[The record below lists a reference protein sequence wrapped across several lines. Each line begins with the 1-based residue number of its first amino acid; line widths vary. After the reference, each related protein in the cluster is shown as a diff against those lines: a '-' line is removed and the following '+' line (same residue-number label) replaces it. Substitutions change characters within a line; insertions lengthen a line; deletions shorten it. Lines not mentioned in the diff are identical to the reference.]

1 MGVFD
6 KRWSLVASI
15 LFCVWSAGAFSA
27 PRPCERPVA
36 PEPQAEQPFPQE
48 VQRALEAL
56 VRAELER
63 VPHAGLSVGVF
74 LGPQRWAAGYGLRDL
89 ERKLP
94 ATPRTTY
101 RMASVTKS
109 FTAVA
114 VMQLV
119 QEGRIHL
126 DADIRTLV
134 PAYLEKPWPVTVRQL
149 LGHLGGVPHYSG
161 PEDGANVRKLD
172 TAGALALFADRPLAA
187 EPGTKFIYTSHG
199 YNLLGA
205 AVEAAS
211 GQPYGDYMAEHVF
224 GPAGMSHAAMDD
236 HRTRDE
242 HHAAGYRLEN
252 GRPVPST
259 FLDVSSR
266 FAGGGTRASVEDML
280 AFARAVMDHRLVWP
294 DTTRQMHTPMRL
306 RDGRLADYG
315 MGFGTY
321 PQRGHY
327 VVNHMGGQPETTT
340 LLFLLP
346 AEGLA
351 VALAT
356 NLEGQDPLLK
366 RLSLRIVELL
376 REDGVVR
383 RDAYATEPVDA
394 VLYEGLFRLFSYG
407 VAYQQWTQAGRGLP
421 LAGGDVTDAFGRV
434 EALLDRTVIAQDPQ
448 AALGRLRAAHEPRLD
463 SILTRVAVHMARTL
477 EEARGPEA
485 LRAYPARGPLAFVS
499 DYLDVCE
506 ARACPEPFRFHEPL
520 RVEVRRLDTA
530 WRGAQVKA
538 LQRQR
543 LDEAVNPEKLWPALQ
558 ATASAALHPD
568 YSEEMLR
575 LATRLERPAQRLQRL
590 RWVERTVALHPRSV
604 PARLTLAET
613 QLALGRQAQAL
624 RVLQELAASPE
635 GAKVL
640 TPPALLERAGRA
652 SAPPVARGLLRA
664 AVVLHPQAP
673 ELWRELSRLEKA
685 LGNTAAARKALTRA
699 EQLTAKA
706 TSPAP

>member
-1 MGVFD
+1 MAVFD
-6 KRWSLVASI
+6 KRRGLIASI

-27 PRPCERPVA
+27 PRPCDRPVA
-36 PEPQAEQPFPQE
+36 PEQQAEQPFPQE
-48 VQRALEAL
+48 VQRALDAL
-56 VRAELER
+56 VRAEFER

-74 LGPQRWAAGYGLRDL
+74 LGPQRWAAGYGLRDV

-114 VMQLV
+114 VLQLV
-119 QEGRIHL
+119 QEGRIDL

-134 PAYLEKPWPVTVRQL
+134 PAFPEKPWPVTVRQL
-149 LGHLGGVPHYSG
+149 LAHLGGVPHYSG
-161 PEDGANVRKLD
+161 PEDGANVQRLD

-187 EPGTKFIYTSHG
+187 EPGTKFVYTSHG

-211 GQPYGDYMAEHVF
+211 GQPYGDYLAEHVF
-224 GPAGMSHAAMDD
+224 GPAGMRHAAMDD

-252 GRPVPST
+252 GRLVPSH

-280 AFARAVMDHRLVWP
+280 AFARAVMEHRLVWP
-294 DTTRQMHTPMRL
+294 DTTRQMHTPVRL
-306 RDGRLADYG
+306 RDGRLVDYG
-315 MGFGTY
+315 MGFNTF
-321 PQRGHY
+321 PQRGHS
-327 VVNHMGGQPETTT
+327 VVSHTGSQPETTT
-340 LLFLLP
+340 LLFMLP

-356 NLEGQDPLLK
+356 NLEGQDALLK
-366 RLSLRIVELL
+366 RLSLRFVELL

-383 RDAYATEPVDA
+383 RDAYAAEPVDA

-421 LAGGDVTDAFGRV
+421 VAEGDLVDAFGRV
-434 EALLDRTVIAQDPQ
+434 EALLDRAVIGQDPQ
-448 AALGRLRAAHEPRLD
+448 AALGRLRAAHEPRSD

-485 LRAYPARGPLAFVS
+485 LSAYRARGPLAFVT

-506 ARACPEPFRFHEPL
+506 ARACPEPLRFHEPL
-520 RVEVRRLDTA
+520 RAEVRRLDTA

-538 LQRQR
+538 LHRQR
-543 LDEAVNPEKLWPALQ
+543 LDEAANPEKLWPALR

-590 RWVERTVALHPRSV
+590 RWVERTVVLHPRSV

-635 GAKVL
+635 GARVL
-640 TPPALLERAGRA
+640 LPPALLERAGRA

-685 LGNTAAARKALTRA
+685 LGNATAARKALTRA
-699 EQLTAKA
+699 ERLVGE
-706 TSPAP
+706 PR